1 MPDVVLLDIGLPK
14 MDGITAIPELRKRCP
29 DASILVLTVSDDR
42 VVLFKALGAGAGGY
56 LLKTASIA
64 EIRNGILE
72 IRRGAA
78 PLSPFAPRESEARLT
93 PREKEIL
100 TLLADGLIKKEIADR
115 LDVSY
120 HTVDNHTRN
129 IYEKLQVKSL
139 AAAIARAT
147 KDGLL

>member
-1 MPDVVLLDIGLPK
+1 M
-14 MDGITAIPELRKRCP
+14 
-29 DASILVLTVSDDR
+29 
-42 VVLFKALGAGAGGY
+42 
-56 LLKTASIA
+56 
-64 EIRNGILE
+64 
-72 IRRGAA
+72 
-78 PLSPFAPRESEARLT
+78 
-93 PREKEIL
+93 
-100 TLLADGLIKKEIADR
+100 IKKEIADR

>member
-1 MPDVVLLDIGLPK
+1 MAQ
-14 MDGITAIPELRKRCP
+14 M
-29 DASILVLTVSDDR
+29 
-42 VVLFKALGAGAGGY
+42 ALSAFN
-56 LLKTASIA
+56 
-64 EIRNGILE
+64 R
-72 IRRGAA
+72 
-78 PLSPFAPRESEARLT
+78 FAPRESEARLT